1 MIRGKFGITKK
12 KYNSVTKTIDG
23 HKFNSVAEAECY
35 LMLKLLE
42 RNGQIK
48 IIELQPKVYMT
59 NARIL
64 FILDFLI
71 EQNGEKIYIEFK
83 GFETPVYKIKK
94 RLWRHYGKGL
104 LRILKKRGF
113 EFDTVEEVR
122 ADQGV

>member
-1 MIRGKFGITKK
+1 MIRGRFGITKK
-12 KYNSVTKTIDG
+12 KYNSVIKTIDG
-23 HKFNSVAEAECY
+23 HKFKSVAEAECY

-83 GFETPVYKIKK
+83 GFETTVYKIKK
-94 RLWRHYGKGL
+94 RLWVHYGKGK
-104 LRILKKRGF
+104 LRVVKKEGN
-113 EFDTVEEVR
+113 EFKTVEEIQ
-122 ADQGV
+122 ANTGV